1 MDVLHLEQLA
11 ILRAIVGYLGE
22 RGHCAWWQSAFFA
35 SGSQAFLA
43 PLFARTQLLA
53 QCNGVTQAACLIH
66 DERIGV
72 GQVYHL
78 FRLSEDME
86 QGIHRLLNDDEV
98 CKRVK
103 TPLANR
109 EMALASLR
117 DMTDRQEIAGI
128 GPIRVSATSN
138 LRSMEA
144 WTVAA
149 AHYLHAFE
157 HGSQVYPYFR
167 DSA

>member
-1 MDVLHLEQLA
+1 MDADYLLRLA
-11 ILRAIVGYLGE
+11 TLRILVGYLGE
-22 RGHCAWWQSAFFA
+22 CEHFAWWQSAFFA

-53 QCNGVTQAACLIH
+53 QCNGVTRAAGLIH

-72 GQVYHL
+72 GHVYHL
-78 FRLSEDME
+78 FRLPEDME
-86 QGIHRLLNDDEV
+86 QGLHGVLNDDEA
-98 CKRVK
+98 CGHIETR
-103 TPLANR
+103 LANR
-109 EMALASLR
+109 ETALASLR
-117 DMTDRQEIAGI
+117 ELAGRQEIASM
-128 GPIRVSATSN
+128 GPTRVGATSN
-138 LRSMEA
+138 LRSMDA

-157 HGSQVYPYFR
+157 HGSQVYPYFA